1 MIFKFLKRNLKNYF
15 KYIWLLKGF
24 IVIYSGWYEEL
35 SRYILLF
42 LLDILLYFDYV
53 KYIYVCV
60 LGIK

>member
-15 KYIWLLKGF
+15 KYIKLLKGF

-60 LGIK
+60 LGVK

>member
-1 MIFKFLKRNLKNYF
+1 M
-15 KYIWLLKGF
+15 
-24 IVIYSGWYEEL
+24 VIYSGWYEEL

-53 KYIYVCV
+53 KYIYVYVCV

>member
-15 KYIWLLKGF
+15 KYILLLKGF

>member
-1 MIFKFLKRNLKNYF
+1 M
-15 KYIWLLKGF
+15 
-24 IVIYSGWYEEL
+24 VIYSVWYEEL